1 MQVSE
6 RVQNKCLQLMSSNS
20 RSSTWSFAFPLHTS
34 SQLNNNYKKSCTFH
48 SYLQLRAD
56 IMHSP
61 NDALQRWSARGKRMT
76 KKQKKCAVQDFLP
89 LARWTDSS
97 SKINFSIK
105 MTIDGQTENEKKENE
120 IIKIKSASRII
131 KRELKWRRQ
140 NHCKSASFPFSL
152 SATVVVVVARW
163 WMPPLKWFLIKLTK
177 LLPIIAHH
185 YRRLRQRRRRW
196 WWWQWRNRTEQNDS
210 VTD

>member
-6 RVQNKCLQLMSSNS
+6 RVQNKCLQLMS
-20 RSSTWSFAFPLHTS
+20 RSSGTWSFAFPLHTS
-34 SQLNNNYKKSCTFH
+34 SQLNNNYKKRGLFTRTCNYELICTH
-48 SYLQLRAD
+48 LMTLSRD
-56 IMHSP
+56 EV
-61 NDALQRWSARGKRMT
+61 RGGKRMT
-76 KKQKKCAVQDFLP
+76 KKPKKCAVQDFLP
-89 LARWTDSS
+89 LARLTDSS
-97 SKINFSIK
+97 CKINFSIK

-131 KRELKWRRQ
+131 KRALKWRRQ

-196 WWWQWRNRTEQNDS
+196 WWWQWPNRTEQNDS
-210 VTD
+210 LTD